1 MSQKEKEIDI
11 RSWIIRIFKNWYW
24 FMLSCVVF
32 GAIGAYVYVSTTKK
46 FKVDASIMLRS
57 EEEAIPQFEMIT
69 SIMGMS
75 NSKTTDDEVELLI
88 SRDILWQVVNELDL
102 QTEYRKLESFK
113 WMGQY
118 PGHDLTVVYPPQYV
132 DTMSRS
138 VKIELKVRKN
148 DYLVKVRYGRWTRS
162 RHTVKDI
169 TKPFTTCIGPISF
182 KINSP
187 QAVEVGD
194 KYRMMTLPMLPLIDS
209 YKQNVTAAPVRKE
222 SNIINLSTTTDMPIR
237 GRDFIRKEIELYN
250 MDAVLDKNIM
260 ASNTA
265 AFIEE
270 RLRLIEEEL
279 AEAEQDVAKYKRRFD
294 ILDLESE
301 AALAVQEGAEFK
313 KQIAE
318 IETQLNLVGYVSEYV
333 SDETKKNNL
342 IPSNIGINDPSL
354 VGLIGEYNQ
363 LMLDRMRVSRTASE
377 SNPILTQ
384 MESQLSVMRENIVTT
399 ISSVTSTLSIAKRD
413 IEKRQGQIQVQRNQ
427 LPSQEKEYVE
437 VMRNKVLKEE
447 LYLFLYKQREE
458 NALTLASTV
467 NPAKLVNAPQMNP
480 TPVEPRLSLIGI
492 VCLILGLVF
501 PLAIMIV
508 YDIMNNR
515 ISDEATALERRL
527 KIPLAGSLVKN
538 HHGGHIAVHE
548 GENSASAELFRTLRT
563 NLEFVTK
570 REKGKVILF
579 TSTVSGEG
587 KTFVASN
594 LAVSTAL
601 LGKKVLLVGCD
612 IRRPRL
618 AEVFG
623 FDKKHPGLTSYLAA
637 DENELSLLDKCI
649 VHIKDVEGL
658 DVLSAGIVPPNPTE
672 LVARPIFD
680 TTIEQL
686 KQKYDY
692 IILDTAPIG
701 LVTDTSIIAHVA
713 DLGVIISRA
722 DYTPKA
728 AFRNI
733 NNLQQDKIFT
743 KMATL
748 INDIDMNQRKNSYSY
763 GYGRKYGYGYG
774 RKYGYGYGY
783 GYGYEEENSKEG
795 KI

>member
-458 NALTLASTV
+458 TALTLASTV

-563 NLEFVTK
+563 NLRFMQQKDCTCPVMLVTSS
-570 REKGKVILF
+570 VN
-579 TSTVSGEG
+579 GEG
-587 KTFVASN
+587 KSYVATN
-594 LAVSTAL
+594 LAISLSL
-601 LGKKVLLVGCD
+601 LGKRVALVGLD
-612 IRRPRL
+612 IRKPML
-618 AEVFG
+618 ASYLNLPSQG
-623 FDKKHPGLTSYLAA
+623 CLTSYVAEDA
-637 DENELSLLDKCI
+637 YTIEDIIVPSGIANLDI
-649 VHIKDVEGL
+649 L
-658 DVLSAGIVPPNPTE
+658 PAGVVPPNPSE
-672 LVARPIFD
+672 LLQSERLDELMAELR
-680 TTIEQL
+680 QR
-686 KQKYDY
+686 YDY
-692 IILDTAPIG
+692 VIVDTAPIA
-701 LVTDTSIIAHVA
+701 LVGDTYLLHRLA
-713 DLGVIISRA
+713 DMTVYVTRA
-722 DYTPKA
+722 NYTTYE
-728 AFRNI
+728 
-733 NNLQQDKIFT
+733 LVD
-743 KMATL
+743 L
-748 INDIDMNQRKNSYSY
+748 INQTHEQQRLPKMVAVLN
-763 GYGRKYGYGYG
+763 GVNAK
-774 RKYGYGYGY
+774 KIGYGYGY
-783 GYGYEEENSKEG
+783 GYGNDVKG
-795 KI
+795 RR